1 MTGVFMKR
9 NTQKIKANTITSRKW
24 LVGNIVVIVLAIF
37 AITCITIKD
46 VEYEPSVDAGQI
58 AEFKVHVFL
67 DVAEARDNIRLVVAF
82 LAPRSWNGA
91 QNITATYTNTEET
104 GVQTMS
110 IIPAGEIP
118 SQGGG
123 LSWPAAIRG
132 RVGIGENVLDDM
144 EWIVFWTD
152 KTYAV
157 NNGQDIDV
165 YVTFKAKT
173 GPENLSFKPTFFV
186 NETFDAMA
194 EKQDFWAVAKGECFA
209 VVNGTGD
216 GIDFCELHFNAVQPL
231 TATKDDFVTIS
242 FQGDVG
248 KNDLV
253 DAGVDKVF
261 LSSKA
266 YVRGS
271 GRQIEVRDR
280 TTAQQLKKQF
290 QFGNSYAITLWP
302 ASYYGLAEGEELEK
316 IEYFFTNEDGSVDV
330 KDKVDDV
337 EFDFVYTFKCQ

>member
-1 MTGVFMKR
+1 MKL
-9 NTQKIKANTITSRKW
+9 NTQKMRANTITSRQW

-37 AITCITIKD
+37 AITCVTIKK
-46 VEYEPSVDAGQI
+46 VEYEPTADAGQI

-67 DVAEARDNIRLVVAF
+67 DVAEARDDARLVVGF

-91 QNITATYTNTEET
+91 QNITASYTDSEET

-110 IIPAGEIP
+110 LIPTGTNP

-123 LSWPAAIRG
+123 LSWPAAIKQ

-152 KTYAV
+152 KTYSV
-157 NNGQDIDV
+157 SNGQDIDV
-165 YVTFKAKT
+165 YVTFQAKT

-186 NETFDAMA
+186 NETADGMA
-194 EKQDFWAVAKGECFA
+194 ENEDFSELFKGDCFA
-209 VVNGTGD
+209 VTNGTGD

-231 TATKDDFVTIS
+231 TATKDDFITVG

-248 KNDLV
+248 PNDLV
-253 DAGVDKVF
+253 DAGVDQVF
-261 LSSKA
+261 LSSMA

-271 GRQIEVRDR
+271 GRQIEVRDH
-280 TTAQQLKKQF
+280 TAAQQLKKQF
-290 QFGNSYAITLWP
+290 QFGNAYAITLWP
-302 ASYYGLAEGEELEK
+302 ASYYSLAAGEEIEK
-316 IEYFFTNEDGSVDV
+316 IEYYFTNEDGSIEV
-330 KDKVDDV
+330 KDKVEDV
-337 EFDFVYTFKCQ
+337 DVDFVYTFKCQ